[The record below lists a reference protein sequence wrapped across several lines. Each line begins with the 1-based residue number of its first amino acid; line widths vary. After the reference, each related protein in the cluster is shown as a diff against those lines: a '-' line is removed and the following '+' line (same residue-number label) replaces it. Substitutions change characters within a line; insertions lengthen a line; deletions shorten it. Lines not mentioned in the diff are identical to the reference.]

1 MIASS
6 TDNLEGCEKEK
17 CKHKEAFPR
26 FVVDGNPRTCFR
38 SHTEDKPCLIVYL
51 GDLQPVSLVRIQSA
65 EKQTKK
71 RNTGLKDVGIF
82 VGMTTPG
89 FRISFNRK
97 CAGSAAL
104 PGTRRKRRKL
114 SVNGTC

>member
-17 CKHKEAFPR
+17 CKQKEAFPR
-26 FVVDGNPRTCFR
+26 FVVDGDPRTCFR
-38 SHTEDKPCLIVYL
+38 SRTEGKPWLIVYL

-65 EKQTKK
+65 EKQTKEK
-71 RNTGLKDVGIF
+71 NTGLKDVGIF

-89 FRISFNRK
+89 FRISFTSK
-97 CAGSAAL
+97 CARSTAH

-114 SVNGTC
+114 SVNGTS

>member
-17 CKHKEAFPR
+17 CKQKEAFPR
-26 FVVDGNPRTCFR
+26 FVVDGDPRTCFR
-38 SHTEDKPCLIVYL
+38 SHTEDKPWLIVYL

-71 RNTGLKDVGIF
+71 KNTGLKDVGIF

-89 FRISFNRK
+89 FRISFNSK
-97 CAGSAAL
+97 CARSTAH

-114 SVNGTC
+114 SVNGTS

>member
-17 CKHKEAFPR
+17 CKQKEAFPR
-26 FVVDGNPRTCFR
+26 FVVDGDPRTCFR
-38 SHTEDKPCLIVYL
+38 SHTEDKPWLIVYL

-65 EKQTKK
+65 EKQTKEK
-71 RNTGLKDVGIF
+71 NTGLKDVGIF

-89 FRISFNRK
+89 FRIIFK
-97 CAGSAAL
+97 CKHGGTKAH

-114 SVNGTC
+114 SVGGTG